1 MIYGPCDSHQPWNK
15 LVPSFSLLNEQTN
28 WKMGTHRE
36 WHHITQKF
44 HMRISLLQ
52 SIGIIGTMTVE
63 FPVDVKGIFSW
74 MSIFVLDA
82 WLVSGFLIVQKSHVD
97 LNKKT
102 IPILKAVNMT
112 FQFSIKAA
120 CRWGFSVIL
129 LKRIWQGLFHSSRI
143 RKNVNSPSERASAS
157 AV

>member
-1 MIYGPCDSHQPWNK
+1 MYMIHGPCDSHQPWNK
-15 LVPSFSLLNEQTN
+15 LANILKNGHTSGMTS
-28 WKMGTHRE
+28 
-36 WHHITQKF
+36 HHPKF

-97 LNKKT
+97 LNKK
-102 IPILKAVNMT
+102 P
-112 FQFSIKAA
+112 FQF
-120 CRWGFSVIL
+120 
-129 LKRIWQGLFHSSRI
+129 
-143 RKNVNSPSERASAS
+143 
-157 AV
+157 